1 MPLPRAERTPGAGTM
16 NGMLFTDRIAK
27 AMEAAGSLLCVG
39 LDPQPGRTPA
49 EQLLEFNT
57 RVVEATADLAC
68 AFKPQSAFYEAH
80 GMPGWQALA
89 DTVAMIRR
97 VAPHALVILDAK
109 RGDIGHSAAAYA
121 KAAFD
126 VFGADAL
133 TVSPYLGGDAVAPFL
148 ERPDRGAFLLCR
160 TSNPGGADLQCVPA
174 ANGEPLYLTVA
185 ERIREWSN
193 AHHANAGLVV
203 GATCPHELAQ
213 VRERCPG
220 LPILLPGIGVQG
232 GDLETSVAAGV
243 DASARGLLVSA
254 SRSVIY
260 AGDGEA
266 IRAEALRLAR
276 AIDRVRGSPRD
287 G

>member
-1 MPLPRAERTPGAGTM
+1 MR
-16 NGMLFTDRIAK
+16 GMDFTDRFAM

-39 LDPQPGRTPA
+39 LDPQPARTPA
-49 EQLLEFNT
+49 DQLLEFNI

-89 DTVAMIRR
+89 DTIAMIRR
-97 VAPHALVILDAK
+97 AAPHALVLLDAK
-109 RGDIGHSAAAYA
+109 RGDIGHSSAAYA
-121 KAAFD
+121 QAAFD
-126 VFGADAL
+126 ALGADAL

-160 TSNPGGADLQCVPA
+160 TSNPGSADLQSVPT

-185 ERIREWSN
+185 DRIQAWSD
-193 AHHANAGLVV
+193 AHHGNAGLVV
-203 GATCPHELAQ
+203 GATYPDELAQ
-213 VRERCPG
+213 VRARCPE
-220 LPILLPGIGVQG
+220 LPILLPGIGAQG
-232 GDLETSVAAGV
+232 GDLEASVAAGV
-243 DASARGLLVSA
+243 DASGRGLLVSA

-266 IRAEALRLAR
+266 IRAEALGLAR
-276 AIDRVRGSPRD
+276 AINRIRGSTGD